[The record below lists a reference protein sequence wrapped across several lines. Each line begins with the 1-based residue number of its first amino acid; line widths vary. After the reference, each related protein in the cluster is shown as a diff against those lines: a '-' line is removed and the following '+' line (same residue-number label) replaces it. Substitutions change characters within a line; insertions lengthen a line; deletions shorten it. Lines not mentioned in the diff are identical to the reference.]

1 MRVVHEAES
10 ERRALATTVDLADSF
25 VSQTVGLMGQSTVS
39 DDYALV
45 FEFGDPGFF
54 YRLRDTVPRRVIH
67 MLFVRFPTD
76 VVWIAEGEVR
86 KVRTMS
92 PWRSLDYAKADLVIE
107 LPAGAA
113 DGVEVG
119 DTVVVES

>member
-1 MRVVHEAES
+1 MRVVHDPEGAS
-10 ERRALATTVDLADSF
+10 RVLATNVHTADSML
-25 VSQTVGLMGQSTVS
+25 SKSKGLMFRRSIP

-45 FEFGDPGFF
+45 FRFEPSWPFGAVRR
-54 YRLRDTVPRRVIH
+54 RLIH

-76 VVWIAEGEVR
+76 VVWLADGEVR
-86 KVRTMS
+86 KARTMH
-92 PWRSLDYAKADLVIE
+92 PWRSIDYAQADTVIE
-107 LPAGAA
+107 FPAGTA

>member
-1 MRVVHEAES
+1 MRVVHDPDRS
-10 ERRALATTVDLADSF
+10 GRVLATNVHTAETMLEQSK
-25 VSQTVGLMGQSTVS
+25 GLMGRRSIP

-45 FEFGDPGFF
+45 FPFEPSWPFGAV
-54 YRLRDTVPRRVIH
+54 RRRVIH
-67 MLFVRFPTD
+67 MLFVRFPAD
-76 VVWIAEGEVR
+76 VVWLADEEVR
-86 KVRTMS
+86 KVRTMY

-119 DTVVVES
+119 DTVIVES

>member
-1 MRVVHEAES
+1 MRVVHDPDGSA
-10 ERRALATTVDLADSF
+10 ATLATNVHTAETMLEKSK
-25 VSQTVGLMGQSTVS
+25 GLMFRRSIP

-45 FEFGDPGFF
+45 FRFEPSWPFGAV
-54 YRLRDTVPRRVIH
+54 RRRVIH

-76 VVWIAEGEVR
+76 VIWIADGEVR
-86 KVRTMS
+86 KARTMS
-92 PWRSLDYAKADLVIE
+92 PWRSVDYAKADLVIE

-119 DTVVVES
+119 DTVVIES